1 MILIFI
7 YFRICF
13 RKKKNSNC
21 TISRIKKKIF
31 QLMQLKI
38 NKFIFKILQI
48 NKINS
53 LKIIFIFVIDI

>member
-1 MILIFI
+1 
-7 YFRICF
+7 
-13 RKKKNSNC
+13 
-21 TISRIKKKIF
+21 
-31 QLMQLKI
+31 MQLKI